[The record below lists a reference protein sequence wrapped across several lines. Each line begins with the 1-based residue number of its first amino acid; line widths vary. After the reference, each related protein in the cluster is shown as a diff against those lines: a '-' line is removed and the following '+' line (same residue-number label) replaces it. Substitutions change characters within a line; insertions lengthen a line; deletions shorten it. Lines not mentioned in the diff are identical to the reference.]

1 MGKLLGMLMSLLA
14 AVCIA
19 TVIAA
24 AILVAYYARSWKVTG
39 ERFGQAIAILQ
50 GKSPES
56 FLPPAAPKKEND
68 SEQPAYDQVLAVQG
82 LKTRDLEQRE
92 LTLRANMQQFQEE
105 LNEIAKERKRV
116 QAVRDDLQAK
126 LEEMSNTATS
136 AGMSTVQETLEKLK
150 PSKAKELIVQRLKNG
165 ETDVVAQLLAN
176 MSDSKRA
183 KIIAEF
189 KSDEDMKQ
197 IGDVLNRIRQGQP
210 TADLIDAVGKKVKAP
225 KGPGA

>member
-1 MGKLLGMLMSLLA
+1 MMGKLLGMLMSLLA

-24 AILVAYYARSWKVTG
+24 VILVAYYARSWKVTG

-56 FLPPAAPKKEND
+56 FLPPAAREEEND
-68 SEQPAYDQVLAVQG
+68 SEQPAS
-82 LKTRDLEQRE
+82 TRCSRSRASRPAISNSAE

-126 LEEMSNTATS
+126 LEEMSNTATRP
-136 AGMSTVQETLEKLK
+136 VCR
-150 PSKAKELIVQRLKNG
+150 P
-165 ETDVVAQLLAN
+165 
-176 MSDSKRA
+176 
-183 KIIAEF
+183 
-189 KSDEDMKQ
+189 
-197 IGDVLNRIRQGQP
+197 
-210 TADLIDAVGKKVKAP
+210 
-225 KGPGA
+225 